1 MIKAL
6 WQPPRLRRDGEHSGE
21 RRATWLELFYDLVF
35 VAAIGQ
41 LAHYLSDHLSIVGLT
56 SFALFFMAIWWCW
69 VGATFYAT
77 RFDQDAVPDRLVTF
91 AQMGI
96 VVTMAVNAHH
106 GLADGSVGFA
116 LCYALFRGI
125 LVVQYLIAGSC
136 IPEVRGLTTRYSLGF
151 GSSVG
156 LWLLSV
162 FVPVPW
168 RYGLWLLGL
177 LLDLGTPLTAGRVV
191 ALVPPSLTH
200 IPERI
205 GLFTIIVLGESIIA
219 VVNGLAELAWSFE
232 ATLTAL
238 LGLSVAFSLWWL
250 YFDTA
255 DGSPLRSMQKGRM
268 HIGLAWLYAHL
279 PLAASLTAAGVGV
292 GRMIENGPGLPPE
305 PGERWL
311 LCGAISL
318 SLAVLGGIH
327 WITCTLGTPQFRKVL
342 STYRLAAAVGV
353 GLLGLAGSGLSSLSL
368 VAILAAVCALQVL
381 LDLWRRAPQLQ
392 PSASE
397 FKPGDV

>member
-1 MIKAL
+1 MVKAL
-6 WQPPRLRRDGEHSGE
+6 WQPPRLRRDGEDSRE

-41 LAHYLSDHLSIVGLT
+41 LAHYLSAHLSVAGLI
-56 SFALFFMAIWWCW
+56 SFGLFFIAIWWCW

-77 RFDQDAVPDRLVTF
+77 RFDQDAIPDRLITF
-91 AQMGI
+91 VQMGI
-96 VVTMAVNAHH
+96 VATMAVNAHH
-106 GLADGSVGFA
+106 GLAEGSTGFA

-125 LVVQYLIAGSC
+125 LVGQYLVAGAC
-136 IPEVRGLTTRYSLGF
+136 IPEVRALTTRYSLGF
-151 GSSVG
+151 GSSVV
-156 LWLLSV
+156 LWFLSI

-168 RYGLWLLGL
+168 RYGLWLVGL
-177 LLDLGTPLTAGRVV
+177 LLDLGTPLTAGRIV

-219 VVNGLAELAWSFE
+219 VVNGLAELEWGFE

-250 YFDTA
+250 YFDSA
-255 DGSPLRSMQKGRM
+255 DGSPLRSMQRGKM

-279 PLAASLTAAGVGV
+279 PLAASLAAAGVGV

-305 PGERWL
+305 AGERWL
-311 LCGAISL
+311 LCGAIAL
-318 SLAVLGGIH
+318 SLVVLSGIH
-327 WITCTLGTPQFRKVL
+327 WMTCTLGTPQFRKVL
-342 STYRLAAAVGV
+342 STYRLVAAGGV
-353 GLLGLAGSGLSSLSL
+353 GLIGLGGDQLSSLSL

-381 LDLWRRAPQLQ
+381 LDLWRRAPQRRQQVPDLK
-392 PSASE
+392 SS
-397 FKPGDV
+397 DL